1 MAIRKEIAGGIA
13 VILFGVVFLI
23 YNRQYSMDT
32 MANPGPAIFPL
43 IIGAV
48 LVGLGVWQ
56 FVQDCV
62 RPTQS
67 DCEEKGRGSISIRSL
82 RGCLQKDNAERGVLL
97 MIGSFILYLLAVQW
111 IGFFFSNL
119 LFVIIASRIMGARKW
134 GGPLALSAG
143 INVFCYLLF
152 EVWLKL
158 SFPRGILF

>member
-1 MAIRKEIAGGIA
+1 MAIRKAIVGGIG
-13 VILFGVVFLI
+13 VILFGVVFLV
-23 YNRQYSMDT
+23 YNNRYPMDT
-32 MANPGPAIFPL
+32 MANPGPGIFPL

-56 FVQDCV
+56 LVLDWA
-62 RPTQS
+62 RPIQS

-97 MIGSFILYLLAVQW
+97 MIGAFSLYLLTVQW
-111 IGFFFSNL
+111 IGFFFSNFV
-119 LFVIIASRIMGARKW
+119 FVIIASRIMGARSW

-143 INVFCYLLF
+143 VNVFCYFLF

>member
-1 MAIRKEIAGGIA
+1 MAIRKEIIAGIS
-13 VILFGVVFLI
+13 VILFGVVFLV
-23 YNRQYSMDT
+23 YNRQYPMDT
-32 MANPGPAIFPL
+32 MANPGPGIFPL

-48 LVGLGVWQ
+48 LTGLGIWQ
-56 FVQDCV
+56 LIQDCL
-62 RPTQS
+62 RPNES

-97 MIGSFILYLLAVQW
+97 MIGAFIVYLLAVKW
-111 IGFFFSNL
+111 AGFFFSNF
-119 LFVIIASRIMGARKW
+119 LFVMIASRLMGARNW

-152 EVWLKL
+152 EIWLKL